1 VKVGDL
7 VMLKPDLKWPNSEDR
22 FKTIRF
28 LRMPVGIITHI
39 DPEDIGDSE
48 EVLVLWN
55 DGEGYSNHS
64 MYYLEVIS
72 ESR

>member
-1 VKVGDL
+1 MKVGDL
-7 VMLKPDLKWPNSEDR
+7 VMLKPDPNSEDR
-22 FKTIRF
+22 F
-28 LRMPVGIITHI
+28 LRIPVGIITHI

-72 ESR
+72 DCR